1 MSLDSWLG
9 RQEVDAEQ
17 QSALPDG
24 WRAGW
29 LHDMMGVAALRRV
42 IFLPPF
48 LVPIASDATDMS

>member
-29 LHDMMGVAALRRV
+29 LHDRMGVAIRRV
-42 IFLPPF
+42 ILLPPF
-48 LVPIASDATDMS
+48 LVPIAPETDMS